1 VILVVDDEPESRT
14 LLTTILS
21 AEGYEVHAADGGRL
35 ALASLAV
42 TRPELILLDIRMPDM
57 DGFEVCRKIKANAAT
72 QDIPLM
78 FLSGRGQLAERV
90 GGFRLGAVDF
100 VTKPFQR
107 EELLARVRTHLELG
121 RLRTRLEEQVAERT
135 AELRESEQRFR
146 TMADSTPVMIWAAG
160 TDKLCS
166 FVNKTWLDFTGRS
179 IEQDLGDGWI
189 GAVHPNDREA
199 CSWIYSSSID
209 GPQNFHLEFRLR
221 RADGE
226 YRWVAGSGVPRFSDT
241 GAFVGYIGSCVDVTE
256 SRVAAEQLRALSAF
270 LISAQEEERSRI
282 SRELHDD
289 LVQRLA
295 LMAIDLGKLIS
306 QTWPSLARLPEELRG
321 LQERAIQA
329 AELTRHIAHELH
341 PMTIEDL
348 GLATALRSLCEDFA
362 RREEIDVEF
371 AGENLPHAPKRETAS
386 CLYSI
391 AQEALLNISKHAHA
405 RHVRVELKSSEDHVS
420 LSIADDGIGFPT
432 RSNGAGMG
440 LGVLNMRERV
450 GWLKGSFS
458 LESEPGRG
466 TQIAVAIPLQG
477 APYETRAHSARR

>member
-1 VILVVDDEPESRT
+1 MILAIDDEPESRT
-14 LLTTILS
+14 LLTQILT
-21 AEGYEVHAADGGRL
+21 AEGYRVRAADSGEL
-35 ALASLAV
+35 ALAALELK
-42 TRPELILLDIRMPDM
+42 RPELILLDIRMPEM
-57 DGFEVCRKIKANAAT
+57 DGFEVCRRIKANPAT
-72 QDIPLM
+72 HDIPLM
-78 FLSGRGQLAERV
+78 FLSARGQLSERV
-90 GGFRLGAVDF
+90 EGFRLGAVDF
-100 VTKPFQR
+100 VTKPYQR

-146 TMADSTPVMIWAAG
+146 TMADATPLMIWAAG
-160 TDKLCS
+160 TDKACT
-166 FVNKTWLDFTGRS
+166 FVNRAWLDFTGRR
-179 IEQDLGDGWI
+179 IEQDLGEGWI
-189 GAVHPNDREA
+189 GAVHPNDREM
-199 CSWIYSSSID
+199 CSGIYSSSID
-209 GPQNFHLEFRLR
+209 GPQNFQLEFRLR

-226 YRWVAGSGVPRFSDT
+226 YRWIVGSGVPRFSET

-256 SRVAAEQLRALSAF
+256 SRIAAEQLRALSAF
-270 LISAQEEERSRI
+270 LISAQEDVRRRI

-306 QTWPSLARLPEELRG
+306 QTWPAVSAVPEELRG

-341 PMTIEDL
+341 PMTVEDL
-348 GLATALRSLCEDFA
+348 GLATALRSVCEDFA
-362 RREEIDVEF
+362 HREGIDVEF
-371 AGENLPHAPKRETAS
+371 TGENLPQSPKRETAS

-391 AQEALLNISKHAHA
+391 AQEALLNVSKHAQA
-405 RHVRVELKSSEDHVS
+405 KHVRVELKSSADRVS

-432 RSNGAGMG
+432 RSAGGGMG

-458 LESEPGRG
+458 LESRPGGG
-466 TQIAVAIPLQG
+466 TQISVALPIQG
-477 APYETRAHSARR
+477 VPHETRAYSAG